1 MKRFLENAIPLVLA
15 EGEAAA
21 PKWIRVVPSGTVR
34 TVSYPPFQV
43 DRGVMDRIIAA
54 YKAAGLDVVID
65 FEHQTLGG
73 DWSSPDG
80 TAPAAGWIKDLEP
93 RDDGLWAL
101 VDWTERGGRAVAA
114 REYRYLSPVLL
125 PGKSPARL
133 HSVALTNTP
142 QIRGMAPLVAK
153 DLNEENDMK
162 TLREV
167 LGLAPDATDEAVVA
181 AVQILEDGR
190 KATVLILG
198 LKPEAQASEIAA
210 AVKDLMALKAS
221 AVESLALSQA
231 VKPEELRGAVIALR
245 NPANT
250 VPAVDF
256 LALKARLDD
265 RDAEDLVAKAI
276 ADGKVTPAQR
286 DWAKGYAC
294 KDRPGFE
301 AFVAQ
306 APVVVASGRVVP
318 PAASGGGTG
327 AGLTEYEAMVC
338 GQLKLDPK
346 KYQAEKAGQEG

>member
-15 EGEAAA
+15 EGESAA
-21 PKWIRVVPSGTVR
+21 PKWIRVLPAGQVR

-54 YKAAGLDVVID
+54 YKASGLDVVVD

-73 DWSSPDG
+73 QWSSPDG
-80 TAPAAGWIKDLEP
+80 TAPAGGWIKDMEP

-101 VDWTERGGRAVAA
+101 VEWTERGGRAVAA

-125 PGKSPARL
+125 PGKAPARL

-142 QIRGMAPLVAK
+142 EIRGMAPLVAK
-153 DLNEENDMK
+153 NINEENGMK
-162 TLREV
+162 TLREL
-167 LGLAPDATDEAVVA
+167 LGLPADATDEQ
-181 AVQILEDGR
+181 VQTTVQALEDGR
-190 KATVLILG
+190 KATAAVLS
-198 LKPEAQASEIAA
+198 LKPEATFAEIGAA
-210 AVKDLMALKAS
+210 AKDLLALKAS
-221 AVESLALSQA
+221 AVESLALSQS
-231 VKPEELRGAVIALR
+231 VKPEDLRGAVIALR

-250 VPAVDF
+250 VPAADF

-276 ADGKVTPAQR
+276 TDGKVTPAQR